1 MKLRTKIVLL
11 FSLVII
17 LGTLAMGSFAT
28 YELDTSIMS
37 VAQEKVR
44 SDLALG
50 RAYVEQKI
58 PGEWAVRDGK
68 LYKGETLIND
78 NFTIVDEIGKMTG
91 GSATIFLGDTRITT
105 NVTKED
111 GQRAVGT
118 KPIDEVI
125 QTTLKEGKTY
135 IGEAMVV
142 NTPSQTAYEPIKN
155 SAGEIIGMWFVGVP
169 DTLYDGMVS
178 KFRTDVLIFGVV
190 GLVVAIVCSAL
201 VAEMNAR
208 HLVTVTRVAN
218 QVAEGDLRIDLITT
232 DRKDELGQLAR
243 SINKMVTNLR
253 TLIDQVNESSV
264 QVAAS
269 SQQLTASTEQAS
281 RATELITATIQD
293 VATGAEN
300 QMNGILESE
309 RAIEDMAQGIQRVA
323 ETSTIVSEASYDM
336 EHQAEQGNISI
347 QEAIEQMNMIRT
359 KVEGSM
365 GGFRTLEQRSQE
377 IGQIVEL
384 ITGIAAQTNL
394 LALNAAIEAARA
406 GEHGRGFAVVAD
418 EVRKLAE
425 QSGSSAAQIAS
436 LIEVIQ
442 ADTIKAVSTMD
453 EITDEV
459 ESGVEDVNTAGAA
472 FQRIL
477 QAAKQVANQ
486 VQEVTA
492 SSEEMSANAQIVAES
507 VEQVTKIAQD
517 SANHAQNVAASS
529 EEQLAS
535 MHEISTS
542 AEMLSEMA
550 GELQHLVARFK
561 V

>member
-28 YELDTSIMS
+28 YQLSTNIMS

-68 LYKGETLIND
+68 LFKGETLIND
-78 NFTIVDEIGKMTG
+78 NFAIVDEVGKMTG
-91 GSATIFLGDTRITT
+91 GSVTIFLGDTRIST
-105 NVTKED
+105 NVTTED
-111 GQRAVGT
+111 GGRAVGT
-118 KPIDEVI
+118 KPSDEVI

-135 IGEAMVV
+135 TGEALVV

-155 SAGEIIGMWFVGVP
+155 SAGEIIGMWYVGVP
-169 DTLYDGMVS
+169 ESAYDAMVS
-178 KFRTDVLIFGVV
+178 KFRTDVIIFGVV
-190 GLVVAIVCSAL
+190 GLLVAIVCSAI

-208 HLVTVTRVAN
+208 HLVKVTNVAN
-218 QVAEGDLRIDLITT
+218 QVAEGDLRIDLVTT
-232 DRKDELGQLAR
+232 NRKDEIGQLAR

-281 RATELITATIQD
+281 KATEQITATIQD
-293 VATGAEN
+293 VATGAET
-300 QMNGILESE
+300 QMHGILESE

-323 ETSTIVSEASYDM
+323 ETSAIVSEASYDM

-347 QEAIEQMNMIRT
+347 QDAIKQMNTIRT

-365 GGFRTLEQRSQE
+365 GGFRMLEHRSQE

-442 ADTIKAVSTMD
+442 VDTVKAVGTMD

-459 ESGVEDVNTAGAA
+459 ASGVEDVNTAGAA

-492 SSEEMSANAQIVAES
+492 SSQEMSANAQIVAES
-507 VEQVTKIAQD
+507 VEQVTQIAQD
-517 SANHAQNVAASS
+517 SANHAQTAAASS

-535 MHEISTS
+535 MQEISTS